1 MSTFLADKNFIP
13 VPDSGIPNTETIGLT
28 LGNGL
33 PALEI
38 IVITSKTPPSAT
50 ALRNAWKERQGGR
63 PAPVLLV
70 VVYEDK
76 ASVCGPSGDN
86 PPVISNIN
94 SSQLERVCSTALEEP
109 ERHSAMR
116 FLRPALEALESP
128 MAGLRNE
135 GLLASNELAV
145 WLRERKDLND
155 ARSRSHQILASRD
168 TSHNLMSAL
177 GFEVQQL
184 PGPAAILISE
194 SRNLALAI
202 FLDRNESPDTA
213 NQRFD
218 SRSPIT
224 YALTEA
230 DQKNLPYII
239 VSHGPA
245 LRIYPTNPG
254 TGVGRRGRTETF
266 LELHLDTISE
276 DHLPLLWYLFSS
288 EALGDNGTF
297 KQLLERSKRFA
308 TSLGERLRERVYQQV
323 VPSLATAIL
332 NAQSLGVPT
341 QQDLDQTHRATLTLL
356 FRILFVAYG
365 EDKDLLPYKTN
376 ELYRAHSLKQ
386 KAQQLITLREQGNP
400 FDEHSYSHWNETV
413 RLFEAVDKGSTE
425 LTVPA
430 YNGGLFSDDPA
441 ISETGALLSTIRLT
455 SNEFGPALSYILIDD
470 GPEGVGA
477 VDFRSL
483 GVREFGTIYEGLLE
497 SELSLADQNLI
508 IDKNGNYGPAGDR
521 TPEILTGEVYIHNK
535 SGARKSSG
543 SYFTKAFAVDHLL
556 DHSLEPALTEHTT
569 RLGEM
574 EDVEAGK
581 AFFDFRVADI
591 AMGSGHF
598 LVAAVDRIERRLQQY
613 LAERPLPAVIDE
625 LTRLRQSAVNA
636 LGVLADGVEIEDT
649 TLLRRQIARR
659 CIYGV
664 DLNPTAVELARVSLW
679 IHTFVP
685 GLPLSMLDH
694 HLVQGNSLVGIGT
707 MEEAQELV
715 SKATGGPLFNVFVE
729 KIVRSAAQSMAKV
742 GNLADADAA
751 EIHAARG
758 ALREARLGIDPLKA
772 MFDILTASR
781 LDANIAREVS
791 SNVFGW
797 QDKPEEILGSNLY
810 RSAIEVMVG
819 IEPFHFPV
827 TFPDVFARSRVGFDV
842 ILGNPPWEEATIEEL
857 GFWARHFPGLKGIPQ
872 REREARIPVLR
883 YERKDLARLLEA
895 EVQENLILRKALTTG
910 PFPGMGTGDPDL
922 YKAFCWRFW
931 YLLHHSGGHLGVV
944 LPRSVWS
951 VLGSEDF
958 RKAVLT
964 QGEIEDLTFLLNTRN
979 WVFDME
985 PRYTIALTSLAK
997 RPPNER
1003 SVVATRGPYPTLMAF
1018 NEGIKEPPSD
1028 LTSEEIL
1035 SWTDTAAVPLLTSKG
1050 AKETGEAFR
1059 RIRLHPS
1066 LGDTRAADWRV
1077 RPYGELHATNDKNL
1091 MRFTTEA
1098 PQGLWPVFKGAS
1110 FGIWSPDNGPNSYYA
1125 WSDPETLRFH
1135 LYEKRLKAAK
1145 GKDSPFSEFP
1155 DAWLQDRSTLPCLK
1169 PRIAFRDIARAT
1181 DTRTVIPSLLPPN
1194 VFLTNKAPYCLRPLG
1209 TEQDEAFLLGVLSS
1223 IPLDW
1228 YARRIVELSLN
1239 FFVFNGLPIPRPNR
1253 NHSLWQR
1260 VVSLSGRL
1268 ASPDE
1273 RFADW
1278 ASAVG
1283 VEYGPLD
1290 QDEKENMIHEL
1301 DAAVAHMYG
1310 LSESQLIHIFETFHV
1325 GWDYHERLQRT
1336 LEHFQNLN

>member
-1 MSTFLADKNFIP
+1 
-13 VPDSGIPNTETIGLT
+13 
-28 LGNGL
+28 
-33 PALEI
+33 
-38 IVITSKTPPSAT
+38 
-50 ALRNAWKERQGGR
+50 
-63 PAPVLLV
+63 
-70 VVYEDK
+70 
-76 ASVCGPSGDN
+76 
-86 PPVISNIN
+86 
-94 SSQLERVCSTALEEP
+94 
-109 ERHSAMR
+109 
-116 FLRPALEALESP
+116 

-145 WLRERKDLND
+145 WLRERKDLSD
-155 ARSRSHQILASRD
+155 ARSKSHQALTSRD
-168 TSHNLMSAL
+168 TSHSLMSAL

-184 PGPAAILISE
+184 HGPAAILISE

-254 TGVGRRGRTETF
+254 VGVGRRGRTETF
-266 LELHLDTISE
+266 LELHLDTVSD

-288 EALGDNGTF
+288 EALGHNGTF
-297 KQLLERSKRFA
+297 EQLLERSKRFA
-308 TSLGERLRERVYQQV
+308 TSLGERLRERVYKQV
-323 VPSLATAIL
+323 VPSLATAVSR
-332 NAQSLGVPT
+332 AQGLGIPT
-341 QQDLDQTHRATLTLL
+341 QQDLDQAYRATLTLF

-386 KAQQLITLREQGNP
+386 KAQQLIMLREQGNP
-400 FDEHSYSHWNETV
+400 FDEHSYSHWDETV
-413 RLFEAVDKGSTE
+413 RLFKAVNKGDTE

-455 SNEFGPALSYILIDD
+455 NSEFGPALSYILIDD

-497 SELSLADQNLI
+497 SELSLADQDLI
-508 IDKNGNYGPAGDR
+508 IDKNGNYGPARDAS
-521 TPEILTGEVYIHNK
+521 PEILAGDVYIHNK
-535 SGARKSSG
+535 SGARKSTG

-574 EDVEAGK
+574 EEIEAGK

-625 LTRLRQSAVNA
+625 IARLRQSAVNA

-664 DLNPTAVELARVSLW
+664 DLNPTAVELARVSIW

-751 EIHAARG
+751 EIHTARG
-758 ALREARLGIDPLKA
+758 ALGEARLGIDPLKA

-781 LDANIAREVS
+781 LDANIAREVT

-797 QDKPEEILGSNLY
+797 QDKPEEIRGSNLH
-810 RSAIEVMVG
+810 RGTAEIMAG

-827 TFPDVFARSRVGFDV
+827 AFPDVFARSRAGFDV
-842 ILGNPPWEEATIEEL
+842 ILGNPPWEKARVEEH
-857 GFWARHFPGLKGIPQ
+857 GFWARHFPGFKGISQ
-872 REREARIPVLR
+872 REREVRTLLFR
-883 YERKDLARLLEA
+883 DERKDLARLLEI

-931 YLLHHSGGHLGVV
+931 YLLHDSGGRLGVV

-951 VLGSEDF
+951 VLGSEQF
-958 RKAVLT
+958 RKVVFK
-964 QGEIEDLTFLLNTRN
+964 QGQIEDITFLLNTRN

-985 PRYTIALTSLAK
+985 PRYTIALTNLVK
-997 RPPNER
+997 RPPHER
-1003 SVVATRGPYPTLMAF
+1003 SVVATRGPYSSMMAF
-1018 NEGIKEPPSD
+1018 NEGVKEPPGN
-1028 LTSEEIL
+1028 LTPEEIL
-1035 SWTDTAAVPLLTSKG
+1035 RWTDTAAIPLLTPKR

-1066 LGDTRAADWRV
+1066 LGDTKAADWRV
-1077 RPYGELHATNDKNL
+1077 RPYTELHATNDKSL
-1091 MRFTTEA
+1091 MTFAAEP
-1098 PQGLWPVFKGAS
+1098 PQGFWPVYKGES
-1110 FGIWSPDNGPNSYYA
+1110 FDIWSPDNGPTSYYA
-1125 WSDPETLRFH
+1125 WSEPESVRRH
-1135 LYEKRLKAAK
+1135 LYEKRLKASGGK
-1145 GKDSPFSEFP
+1145 GSPFGEFQNARLE
-1155 DAWLQDRSTLPCLK
+1155 DESTMPCLR
-1169 PRIAFRDIARAT
+1169 PRIAFRDVTNRT
-1181 DTRTVIPSLLPPN
+1181 NRRTVVVALVPPK
-1194 VFLTNKAPYCLRPLG
+1194 VFVNHKAPYLLRPVG
-1209 TEQDEAFLLGVLSS
+1209 DESDEAFILGILSS
-1223 IPLDW
+1223 VPLDW
-1228 YARRIVELSLN
+1228 YSRRLVETSLT
-1239 FFVFNGLPIPRPNR
+1239 FFIFNDLPIPRPSR
-1253 NHSLWQR
+1253 EHPLYQR
-1260 VVSLSGRL
+1260 AVALSGRL

-1278 ASAVG
+1278 AKAVG
-1283 VEYGPLD
+1283 VQYGPLEP
-1290 QDEKENMIHEL
+1290 DEKEDMIHEL
-1301 DAAVAHMYG
+1301 DAAVAHLYG
-1310 LSESQLIHIFETFHV
+1310 LSEQQLRHIFETFHV
-1325 GWDYHERLQRT
+1325 GWDYEDRLKATIRHYRR
-1336 LEHFQNLN
+1336 LENSI